1 MWEKPAGSS
10 TNSIAV
16 CALEPVGWYFMIMR
30 GFICWLWSL
39 SLLGAITPFRPADDT
54 LVLLK
59 LPRGESSAIERE
71 IRSLR
76 ATLRNQPDDL
86 VDALRLAQKLLVRA
100 RAESDPRYL
109 GQAESVL
116 GPWWSK
122 TEAPTDVLLLRA
134 TIEQSRHAFT
144 EALATLDRI
153 LVRDSRA
160 GGAWLTKATIHTLR
174 GDYAEARRACLPLAR
189 LTDSLTAFTAAAAL
203 GGLTG
208 EAESSLQHL
217 EVALARTK
225 SLDSATLVWS
235 HNVGAD
241 LAERLDQLD
250 VAERHYQAALAL
262 VPDDPFTL
270 SVWADFSMLHGHA
283 AEVVTRLTPHAEK
296 DALLL
301 RLAEAKKWVAKG
313 KTEALQA
320 EIVRLENGFL
330 IARRRGVSHAREEA
344 RFYLHLLNQPT
355 RALVLAQEN
364 WQQQREPADLRL
376 LLECGQAANNP
387 LAVESALA
395 WLRTNRLEDAV
406 FHRLASAL

>member
-1 MWEKPAGSS
+1 ME
-10 TNSIAV
+10 
-16 CALEPVGWYFMIMR
+16 
-30 GFICWLWSL
+30 
-39 SLLGAITPFRPADDT
+39 
-54 LVLLK
+54 
-59 LPRGESSAIERE
+59 
-71 IRSLR
+71 
-76 ATLRNQPDDL
+76 
-86 VDALRLAQKLLVRA
+86 
-100 RAESDPRYL
+100 
-109 GQAESVL
+109 
-116 GPWWSK
+116 SK

-217 EVALARTK
+217 EEALARTK

-301 RLAEAKKWVAKG
+301 RLAEAKKMVAKG
-313 KTEALQA
+313 KTEAVQA

-387 LAVESALA
+387 LAVESARA